1 MKVLVIG
8 HERIQVP
15 FFPKTKFLSIMK
27 EEITMKRL
35 SVITMGLLV
44 IGVSVFGCSQQ
55 MSGQGDAGWVT
66 LLDGSNPKTLDN
78 WNRIG
83 DANWRAEDGAI
94 VADKGKG
101 GHLVSKNSYK
111 DFQIRAEFWA
121 DHTTNSGIF
130 IRITDPKQIGSKS
143 AYEVNIYDRRADPD
157 YGTGAIVN
165 VAKVSPMPKAGGKWN
180 TYEIT
185 AKGSQLTVVL
195 NGVKTADIQHSQFP
209 EGPISLQ
216 FGNLDKGAPGGA
228 IKFRKV
234 QIKPL

>member
-1 MKVLVIG
+1 
-8 HERIQVP
+8 
-15 FFPKTKFLSIMK
+15 
-27 EEITMKRL
+27 MKRL

-44 IGVSVFGCSQQ
+44 IGFTVSGCSTTATR
-55 MSGQGDAGWVT
+55 DAGWIT
-66 LLDGSNPKTLDN
+66 LIDGANGLDN
-78 WNRIG
+78 WNRVG
-83 DANWRAEDGAI
+83 DANWRAEDGAV

-130 IRITDPKQIGSKS
+130 IRISDPKNIGAKT
-143 AYEVNIYDRRADPD
+143 AYEVNIYDQRPEPD
-157 YGTGAIVN
+157 FGTGAIVN
-165 VAKVSPMPKAGGKWN
+165 FAKVSPMPKAGGKWN

-195 NGVKTADIQHSQFP
+195 NGVQTVNIQHGQFP
-209 EGPISLQ
+209 AGPISLQ
-216 FGNLDKGAPGGA
+216 FGNRDKGAPGGA
-228 IKFRKV
+228 IKWRKV

>member
-1 MKVLVIG
+1 
-8 HERIQVP
+8 
-15 FFPKTKFLSIMK
+15 MK
-27 EEITMKRL
+27 EEIAMKSL
-35 SVITMGLLV
+35 SAIAIGLLLV
-44 IGVSVFGCSQQ
+44 TGLTVLGCSPQT
-55 MSGQGDAGWVT
+55 SSQGDAGWIT
-66 LLDGSNPKTLDN
+66 LLDGSNPKTLEN

-130 IRITDPKQIGSKS
+130 FRISDPKQIGSKT
-143 AYEVNIYDRRADPD
+143 AYEANIYDERPEPEG
-157 YGTGAIVN
+157 GTGAIPN
-165 VAKVSPMPKAGGKWN
+165 VANVPSMPKAGGKWN

-185 AKGSQLTVVL
+185 AKGSHLIVVL
-195 NGVKTADIQHSQFP
+195 NGTKTVDVQHAQFI

-216 FGNLDKGAPGGA
+216 FSNREKGTPGGA
-228 IKFRKV
+228 IKWRKV
-234 QIKPL
+234 QIRPL

>member
-1 MKVLVIG
+1 MKNWSAVA
-8 HERIQVP
+8 
-15 FFPKTKFLSIMK
+15 
-27 EEITMKRL
+27 
-35 SVITMGLLV
+35 MGLLV
-44 IGVSVFGCSQQ
+44 IGLTGLGCSSQK
-55 MSGQGDAGWVT
+55 SGQGDAGWIT
-66 LLDGSNPKTLDN
+66 LLDGSNAKTLDN
-78 WNRIG
+78 WNRLG

-101 GHLVSKNSYK
+101 GNLVSKNSYK

-130 IRITDPKQIGSKS
+130 FRISDVKTIGSKTG
-143 AYEVNIYDRRADPD
+143 YEANIYDQRPEPE

-165 VAKVSPMPKAGGKWN
+165 FAKVSPMPKAGGKWN

-185 AKGSQLTVVL
+185 AKGPQLTIVL
-195 NGVKTADIQHSQFP
+195 NGIKTVDIQHGQFP
-209 EGPISLQ
+209 EGPFSLQ

-228 IKFRKV
+228 IKWRIV

>member
-1 MKVLVIG
+1 
-8 HERIQVP
+8 
-15 FFPKTKFLSIMK
+15 
-27 EEITMKRL
+27 MKRA
-35 SVITMGLLV
+35 SVITIGLLV
-44 IGVSVFGCSQQ
+44 VGLTVLGCAYVSFGQ
-55 MSGQGDAGWVT
+55 SGAGWVT
-66 LLDGSNPKTLDN
+66 LIDGAKGLDN
-78 WNRIG
+78 WNRVG

-101 GHLVSKNSYK
+101 GFLVSKSSYK

-121 DHTTNSGIF
+121 DHTTNSGVF
-130 IRITDPKQIGSKS
+130 IRITDPNKITATD
-143 AYEVNIYDRRADPD
+143 AYEVNIYDRRPDPS

-195 NGVKTADIQHSQFP
+195 NGVQTANVQNSQLTQ
-209 EGPISLQ
+209 GPLALQ
-216 FGNLDKGAPGGA
+216 YGSGPNDAPGGV
-228 IKFRKV
+228 IKWRKV